1 MSIGHYHFSVK
12 GKMSN
17 ALLSQLRVFDAKRL
31 ISKHGMVNEVDF
43 YDIKQRLV
51 QILG

>member
-1 MSIGHYHFSVK
+1 MCRFR
-12 GKMSN
+12 
-17 ALLSQLRVFDAKRL
+17 LRTSDAKRL